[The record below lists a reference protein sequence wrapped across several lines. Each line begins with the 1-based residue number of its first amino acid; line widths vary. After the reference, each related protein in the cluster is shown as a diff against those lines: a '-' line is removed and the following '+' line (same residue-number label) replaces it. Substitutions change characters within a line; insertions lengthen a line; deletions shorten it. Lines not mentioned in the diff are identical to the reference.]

1 VRQAAQRALDRYG
14 QVRFI
19 AAHRLDVDKRG
30 GEHGTVTGKIK
41 VHGGSIECSA
51 VPVAQGLP
59 AREQMLMFRVDSE
72 VGRLRQVILHR
83 PGLELKRLTPD
94 NAADLLFDDV
104 LWVSRAQQEH
114 DAFADVLRSR
124 GAVVH
129 YYSDLLAQTL
139 DITAARDYVLD
150 GVFDSRWHGPL
161 ACGQLRAAVDGL
173 DSVTLAGYLVGGITK
188 REISELA
195 PEPKSIAFHS
205 LDPDGFVLVPLPN
218 LLYQRDTSCW
228 IYTGVSINAMR
239 RQARVRESLFA
250 EAIYRWHPMFASA
263 AFDVWYHGAD
273 AAPATI
279 EGGDVLV
286 IGNGAVL
293 AGMSERTTPQALEML
308 AHRLFAADAATSLV
322 AIDMPKQRAFMHLD
336 TMLTM
341 ADHGV
346 FTKYAGMGMLRSYTI
361 EPGASARELKVTDH
375 PPEDMHTAL
384 AAALGLS
391 SIKVLTAVQDVR
403 SAQRE
408 QWDDG
413 CNVLAVEPGVV
424 VAYERNVTTNAYLEE
439 NGIEVITVAGGELG
453 RGRGG
458 PRCMSCPIE
467 RSG

>member
-1 VRQAAQRALDRYG
+1 MIIVTSHPCVAHGRSGDTRVTWRFLTIHAVMFTVIDCGAAIAPTRAD
-14 QVRFI
+14 
-19 AAHRLDVDKRG
+19 AD
-30 GEHGTVTGKIK
+30 
-41 VHGGSIECSA
+41 
-51 VPVAQGLP
+51 GLTCG
-59 AREQMLMFRVDSE
+59 AIFMFRVDSE

-114 DAFADVLRSR
+114 DSFADVLRSR
-124 GAVVH
+124 GVVVH

-139 DITAARDYVLD
+139 DVTAARDYVLD
-150 GVFDSRWHGPL
+150 GVFDSRWHGLL
-161 ACGQLRAAVDGL
+161 AAEQLRAAVDGL
-173 DSVTLAGYLVGGITK
+173 DSPALAGYLVGGITK

-228 IYTGVSINAMR
+228 IYGGVSINAMR

-250 EAIYRWHPMFASA
+250 EAIYRWHPMFAGA
-263 AFDVWYHGAD
+263 GFDVWYHGAD

-293 AGMSERTTPQALEML
+293 AGMSERTTAQALEML
-308 AHRLFAADAATSLV
+308 AHRLFAAGAATSLV

-341 ADHGV
+341 ADYGV

-361 EPGASARELKVTDH
+361 EPGASVRELKVTDH

-384 AAALGLS
+384 AAALGLP
-391 SIKVLTAVQDVR
+391 SITVLTAVQDVR

-413 CNVLAVEPGVV
+413 CNVLAVAPGVV

-439 NGIEVITVAGGELG
+439 NGIEVLTVAGGELG

-467 RSG
+467 RNG

>member
-1 VRQAAQRALDRYG
+1 
-14 QVRFI
+14 
-19 AAHRLDVDKRG
+19 
-30 GEHGTVTGKIK
+30 
-41 VHGGSIECSA
+41 
-51 VPVAQGLP
+51 
-59 AREQMLMFRVDSE
+59 MFRVDSE

-104 LWVSRAQQEH
+104 LWVSRAQAEH

-124 GAVVH
+124 GVVVH
-129 YYSDLLAQTL
+129 YYGDLLAQTL
-139 DITAARDYVLD
+139 DTAAARDYILD
-150 GVFDSRWHGPL
+150 RVFDSRWHGPL
-161 ACGQLRAAVDGL
+161 AAELLRAAVGGM
-173 DSVTLAGYLVGGITK
+173 DSRSLAGFLVGGITK

-205 LDPDGFVLVPLPN
+205 LDPDGFVLAPLPN

-228 IYTGVSINAMR
+228 IYGGVSINAMR
-239 RQARVRESLFA
+239 RQARVRESTFA
-250 EAIYRWHPMFASA
+250 EAIYKWHPMFAGA
-263 AFDVWYHGAD
+263 EFDVWYHGAD

-293 AGMSERTTPQALEML
+293 AGMSERTTPQALEVL
-308 AHRLFAADAATSLV
+308 AHRLFATGAATSLV

-336 TMLTM
+336 TLLTM
-341 ADHGV
+341 ADYGV
-346 FTKYAGMGMLRSYTI
+346 FTKYAGMGMLPSYTI

-384 AAALGLS
+384 AAALGLP

-467 RSG
+467 RGD

>member
-1 VRQAAQRALDRYG
+1 
-14 QVRFI
+14 
-19 AAHRLDVDKRG
+19 
-30 GEHGTVTGKIK
+30 
-41 VHGGSIECSA
+41 
-51 VPVAQGLP
+51 
-59 AREQMLMFRVDSE
+59 MFRVDSE

-83 PGLELKRLTPD
+83 PDLELKRLTPD

-114 DAFADVLRSR
+114 DAFANALRSR
-124 GAVVH
+124 GVLVH

-139 DITAARDYVLD
+139 DVSAARDYILD

-161 ACGQLRAAVDGL
+161 ACDQLRAAVGGL
-173 DSVTLAGYLVGGITK
+173 DSRALAGYLVGGITK
-188 REISELA
+188 REIAELA

-228 IYTGVSINAMR
+228 IYGGVSINAMR
-239 RQARVRESLFA
+239 RQARVRESMFA

-263 AFDVWYHGAD
+263 VFDVWYHGAD

-308 AHRLFAADAATSLV
+308 AHRLFAAGAATSLV

-341 ADHGV
+341 ADYGV

-375 PPEDMHTAL
+375 PPEDMHGAL
-384 AAALGLS
+384 AAALGLP

-424 VAYERNVTTNAYLEE
+424 IAYERNVTTNAYLEE

-467 RSG
+467 RAG